1 MCAGQY
7 KGCTTIN
14 LTFSRGPQTVKMEQ
28 RETSLKRYCPIPSM
42 VYLFMRIKKIMIL
55 RLLNMD
61 QMECLGTTQDSNFG
75 EVKTD
80 RKKSE
85 IDI

>member
-1 MCAGQY
+1 MFAGQY

-14 LTFSRGPQTVKMEQ
+14 LIFSRGPQTVKMEQ
-28 RETSLKRYCPIPSM
+28 RETFLKLYCPIPTM
-42 VYLFMRIKKIMIL
+42 VYPFMRVRKIIIL

-61 QMECLGTTQDSNFG
+61 QMGCLGTTQDSNFG

-80 RKKSE
+80 RKE
-85 IDI
+85 

>member
-1 MCAGQY
+1 MYAGQY

-14 LTFSRGPQTVKMEQ
+14 LIFSRGPQTVKREQ
-28 RETSLKRYCPIPSM
+28 RETFLKRYYPILTM
-42 VYLFMRIKKIMIL
+42 GNLYMRIRKIIL

-61 QMECLGTTQDSNFG
+61 QMECLDTIQGSNFG

-80 RKKSE
+80 KKE
-85 IDI
+85 

>member
-14 LTFSRGPQTVKMEQ
+14 LIFSRGPQTLKREQ
-28 RETSLKRYCPIPSM
+28 RETFLKRYCPIPIMGNLS
-42 VYLFMRIKKIMIL
+42 MRIRKITIL

-61 QMECLGTTQDSNFG
+61 QMECLVTIQGNHFG

-80 RKKSE
+80 KKE
-85 IDI
+85 